1 MAFAYILESQK
12 DGSYYIGS
20 ASTVSTRLEQ
30 HNAGVVRSTKARRP
44 WILRFAK
51 KCDTVS
57 EARKLEARLKSWKK
71 RAAIENF
78 MNRES
83 SMVKVGP

>member
-1 MAFAYILESQK
+1 MAFVYILASHA
-12 DGSYYIGS
+12 DSSYYVGS
-20 ASTVSTRLEQ
+20 TMDVSRRLAQ
-30 HNAGVVRSTKARRP
+30 HNAGTVRSTKARRP

-51 KCDTVS
+51 QCATLS
-57 EARKLEARLKSWKK
+57 EARKLENKLKSWKK

-83 SMVKVGP
+83 SMAKVGP